1 MKAASSTGWLVTG
14 RAGGMGQGWRLG
26 QGSSE
31 GRPPS
36 PTPPTDPWGLP
47 RGDVRGPA
55 GPWTS
60 APLGLLKSP
69 LSPSSCPP
77 PPRAGAG
84 SRAGNRGQERGAKP
98 PPPQVSRCLACSGG
112 NGQH

>member
-36 PTPPTDPWGLP
+36 PTPPQT
-47 RGDVRGPA
+47 RGDCPVGMFAGQQGP
-55 GPWTS
+55 GPQ
-60 APLGLLKSP
+60 
-69 LSPSSCPP
+69 
-77 PPRAGAG
+77 PR
-84 SRAGNRGQERGAKP
+84 
-98 PPPQVSRCLACSGG
+98 
-112 NGQH
+112 